1 MTQPLNVAVIGYG
14 FGGRVFQASPISRTD
29 GMHLAAIVSSRS
41 EAIRKVHPNV
51 AIVPSPDDVFA
62 DPSIDLVAISTPND
76 SHFDLAA
83 RALASGK
90 HVVVDKPFTVT
101 AAQARELV
109 RRAEQVGR
117 VLSVFHNFRWYS
129 DFLAI
134 KRLIADGTLGEIVYF
149 ESHFDRYVP
158 QVPDSWRE
166 KPTPAAGTWYDLGPH
181 LVDQVLQLFGSPRAL
196 FADLAMQRDGAGST
210 DYFHVLLRYEKLR
223 VVLVGNSLAPA
234 NDLRFVIHGARA
246 SFIKYGID
254 MRDGVDPHPGTLVL
268 ADGTSKTL
276 PPEIADDR
284 SFYMAVRD
292 AIAGKGPNP
301 VNPAEAVAVMDVLEI
316 AERSAAQRREVPF

>member
-1 MTQPLNVAVIGYG
+1 MTRSLNAAVIGYG
-14 FGGRVFQASPISRTD
+14 YGGRVFHASPISRTD
-29 GMHLAAIVSSRS
+29 GMRLAAIVSRRS
-41 EAIRKVHPNV
+41 EAIRKNHPDV
-51 AIVPSPDDVFA
+51 AIVLSPDDVFA
-62 DPSIDLVAISTPND
+62 DPSIDLIAISTPND

-109 RRAEQVGR
+109 RRAEQVRR

-129 DFLAI
+129 DYLAI
-134 KRLIADGTLGEIVYF
+134 KRLIAEATFGEIVYF
-149 ESHFDRYVP
+149 ESHFDRYAP
-158 QVPDSWRE
+158 QVPDAWRE
-166 KPTPAAGTWYDLGPH
+166 KPMPAAGTWYDLGPH
-181 LVDQVLQLFGSPRAL
+181 LVDQVLQLFGPPRAL
-196 FADLAMQRDGAGST
+196 FADLALQRDGAGST

-234 NDLRFVIHGARA
+234 NDMRFVIHGTCA

-254 MRDGVDPHPGTLVL
+254 MRDGVDPRPGTLVL
-268 ADGTSKTL
+268 ADGTSKIV
-276 PPEIADDR
+276 PPEVADDR

-301 VNPAEAVAVMDVLEI
+301 VLPAEAVEVMDILEL
-316 AERSAAQRREVPF
+316 AERSAVERREVAL